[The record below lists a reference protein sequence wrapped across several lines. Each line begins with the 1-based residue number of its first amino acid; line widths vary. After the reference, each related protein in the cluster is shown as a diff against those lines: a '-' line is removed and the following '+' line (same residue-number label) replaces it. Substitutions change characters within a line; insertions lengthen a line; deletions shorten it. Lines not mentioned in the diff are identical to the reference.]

1 LATEELANFLL
12 QQCRDRRLSLR
23 ALSMKAGLS
32 PATVH
37 CIINRTC
44 QPSLS
49 SLNRLADYL
58 EVKREYLWQLAGLV
72 EDTDYSTTKFSDP
85 QLRFHF
91 DRVDKLP
98 KAARNQVISV
108 VDKLILFLEEREPHV

>member
-1 LATEELANFLL
+1 LATEELVNFLL

-23 ALSMKAGLS
+23 ALSMRAGLS

-49 SLNRLADYL
+49 SLNQLADYL

-72 EDTDYSTTKFSDP
+72 EDTDHSTTKFSDP

-98 KAARNQVISV
+98 KIARNQIISV
-108 VDKLILFLEEREPHV
+108 VDKLILFLEERNPHV

>member
-1 LATEELANFLL
+1 MATKELADFLL

-23 ALSMKAGLS
+23 ALSMSAGLS

-37 CIINRTC
+37 CIIKRTC
-44 QPSLS
+44 QPSLY
-49 SLNRLADYL
+49 SLNQLADYL
-58 EVKREYLWQLAGLV
+58 GVKREYLWKLAGLV
-72 EDTDYSTTKFSDP
+72 EDTDYGKTEFGDP

-98 KAARNQVISV
+98 KAARSQIINV
-108 VDKLILFLEEREPHV
+108 VDKLILFLEERNPHV

>member
-1 LATEELANFLL
+1 M
-12 QQCRDRRLSLR
+12 RS
-23 ALSMKAGLS
+23 GLS

-44 QPSLS
+44 QPTLN

-58 EVKREYLWQLAGLV
+58 GVKREYLWQLAGLV
-72 EDTDYSTTKFSDP
+72 EDTDYGETKFGDP

-98 KAARNQVISV
+98 KAARNQIISV
-108 VDKLILFLEEREPHV
+108 VDKLILFLEEKNTH